1 MVILSTNQFYL
12 DNMNEQELKR
22 GLTKLYR
29 AAVPK
34 KFGDKYSDIEVVDVD
49 YEPDLTDI
57 DDDGNWIE
65 GDAYNIMVKL
75 NSHEIPTNKEEYYGS
90 EFFIIKEYLIDLTYS
105 LIGKKNWINI
115 DFVR

>member
-1 MVILSTNQFYL
+1 
-12 DNMNEQELKR
+12 MNEKELQI
-22 GLTKLYR
+22 GLTKLFR
-29 AAVPK
+29 ATVPK
-34 KFGDKYSDIEVVDVD
+34 KFGEKYSDIEVVDVD

-65 GDAYNIMVKL
+65 GDSYDIMVKL
-75 NSHEIPTNKEEYYGS
+75 NSHEIPTDKEEYYSS